1 MADARPKRSPLP
13 DESEPYA
20 KFTPVYLMAVND
32 GSARSTIRYP
42 CRAVTS
48 SVPLQD
54 TADDVMLPKIEYR
67 LTEWQAALACLI
79 NAAEGR
85 DFLMHARTATLR
97 ALNRPSSACSTGK
110 ACIGDAPNWQGTDER
125 LGEQKRTAPPDR
137 I

>member
-1 MADARPKRSPLP
+1 MADAGPKRSPLP

-20 KFTPVYLMAVND
+20 TFTPVYLNAVND

-48 SVPLQD
+48 SAPLQD
-54 TADDVMLPKIEYR
+54 TADDVALPKIEYS

-79 NAAEGR
+79 SAAEGR
-85 DFLMHARTATLR
+85 GFLMHARTATLR

-110 ACIGDAPNWQGTDER
+110 ACIGDAPNWHGI
-125 LGEQKRTAPPDR
+125 GEQKRTAPPDR